1 MTAYINNDV
10 KGQSIYKNMYH
21 ALLHVKETNMEENIV
36 KFFLNRKLAT
46 RISIFTTVLTLVG
59 MLSLWR
65 TVSDNVVF
73 IVKNDITNQLTD
85 AVESRASIIND
96 YVASAEEYVEAF
108 ALGSDVHELLRHPN
122 DSGLLSRGQ
131 KYTEDF
137 AKVKGIFEGLYIATP
152 ETLVLT
158 HTSREAVGMTTR
170 TGDSLKSFRNTILAQ
185 SQLTNLGIM
194 KSPGTGSMILSMYC
208 PVFEGKECIGYV
220 GAGVY
225 ANRLMDALLNLDIEG
240 LPDTEYVFIN
250 VENGVYIYHQDES
263 LLNTETEDSGY
274 QQIIRRIQENGS
286 DQVGAYSYQDENGIK
301 QLIVYKYLKERNWVF
316 MVRDTEAEV
325 YGAVDKVRLVVGML
339 CAFVAAS
346 IILITLFLLRRQG
359 KELMVVENAIRR
371 LGNLD
376 LSVDQELEAFYGR
389 KDEIGLIAQTTHN
402 VCEYLRKTI
411 DDIGRILGEMADGNI
426 SVDVSKNEEYYIGD
440 VKILSKSLKTI
451 QNNLLEVM
459 RGISYIA
466 NQVDVSAEQVSA
478 GVQTLSQGTAQ
489 QSDSIEGLV
498 SNVTEITTQ
507 IKNSAIRCSDASEL
521 VDKANG
527 YAEEADAMMEQLL
540 TATRNIDQS
549 SAKICNITGTI
560 EDIAFQT
567 NLLALNA
574 SVEASHA
581 GTSGK
586 GFAVVADEV
595 RNLAAKSG
603 EAAQNTGVLVRESIL
618 DVKTGTESTDH
629 VISAMKIIN
638 DCIES
643 VKSLMDDIALASAQ
657 QSEMIASI
665 EERIKEISRVVQTSS
680 ATAEESAVAS
690 KEMSEQAKVLN
701 RLIGQ
706 FRIQ

>member
-1 MTAYINNDV
+1 M
-10 KGQSIYKNMYH
+10 
-21 ALLHVKETNMEENIV
+21 

-46 RISIFTTVLTLVG
+46 RISIFTTLLTLAG

-65 TVSDNVVF
+65 IVSDNVVS
-73 IVKNDITNQLTD
+73 IVKNDITNQMTD

-96 YVASAEEYVEAF
+96 YVASAEEYVAAF
-108 ALGSDVHELLRHPN
+108 ALGSDVHDLLRHP
-122 DSGLLSRGQ
+122 DDDELLEKGQ

-137 AKVKGIFEGLYIATP
+137 AEVKGIFEGLYIATP
-152 ETLVLT
+152 ATHVLT
-158 HTSREAVGMTTR
+158 HTSRDAVGMTTR
-170 TGDSLKSFRNTILAQ
+170 TGESLREFRDTILANP
-185 SQLTNLGIM
+185 QLTNLGIM

-208 PVFEGKECIGYV
+208 PVFEGQECIGYV

-225 ANRLMDALLNLDIEG
+225 ANRLMDALLNLDIKG
-240 LPDTEYVFIN
+240 LPDSEYVFIN
-250 VENGVYIYHQDES
+250 VENGVYIYNQDEA
-263 LLNTETEDSGY
+263 LLSTETEDSGY
-274 QQIIRRIQENGS
+274 QQIIRRVNENGS
-286 DQVGAYSYQDENGIK
+286 DQAGTYSYQDEKGIK

-316 MVRDTEAEV
+316 MVRDSEEEV
-325 YGAVDKVRLVVGML
+325 YGAVHKVRFVVGML

-371 LGNLD
+371 LGKLD
-376 LSVDQELEAFYGR
+376 LSVDRELEPFYGR
-389 KDEIGLIAQTTHN
+389 KDEIGLIAKTTHH
-402 VCEYLRKTI
+402 VCGYLRKTI

-426 SVDVSKNEEYYIGD
+426 SVDVSRNEEYYIGD
-440 VKILSKSLKTI
+440 VKVLATSLKTI
-451 QNNLLEVM
+451 QKNLLDVM

-478 GVQTLSQGTAQ
+478 GVQTLSQGTVQ

-507 IKNSAIRCSDASEL
+507 IKNSAVRCSDASEL
-521 VDKANG
+521 VGKANG
-527 YAEEADAMMEQLL
+527 YAEEADTKMEQLL

-549 SAKICNITGTI
+549 SAKICNITRTM

-581 GTSGK
+581 GTAGK

-595 RNLAAKSG
+595 RDLAAKSG
-603 EAAQNTGVLVRESIL
+603 EAAQNTGVLVRHSIL

-629 VISAMKIIN
+629 VISAMRIIN

-643 VKSLMDDIALASAQ
+643 IKLLMDDIALASVQ

-665 EERIKEISRVVQTSS
+665 EERIKEISRVVQTNS
-680 ATAEESAVAS
+680 ATAEESASAS
-690 KEMSEQAKVLN
+690 KELSEQAKILN